1 MHVMKQRILILA
13 ISAGGGHKS
22 AADALAQAIDRTY
35 PGKFDIVVDD
45 FYKQIRM
52 VTGLDRI
59 VEQAYAV
66 SVRSFKSYPY
76 KWLFKLGDKTGS
88 NVNKLLAT
96 LFEEQIG
103 GYLQKQKPDLI
114 ISTYCGIG
122 HAVDEVIKAGQYRR
136 VPIVTLITDSG
147 EVNRWWLAGGDDAF
161 LVSTP
166 DTIEYAVKHGVNKSA
181 LHYLGFPINPAFGDL
196 PDKVTA
202 RKQLGLEKDL
212 PTVLLTAG
220 GTALN
225 SKLLSI
231 AKRLSK
237 LDLPGQ
243 FIFVAG
249 KNTKFEE
256 ALRQLEYK
264 SPTKVFGFVTN
275 MPELMAASDF
285 MVGKA
290 GWVTLYEALV
300 ARLPVII
307 NSVIPGQEEPN
318 AKFVQRHKVGL
329 VLTQPKDAIEAI
341 TDLVEHPEKLEPYR
355 RNLEKLGL
363 DAKAG
368 ERIARFL
375 VEEYL
380 GARV

>member
-1 MHVMKQRILILA
+1 MKQRILILA

-22 AADALAQAIDRTY
+22 AADALAKAIERTY
-35 PGKFDIVVDD
+35 PGKFDVVVDD

-59 VEQAYAV
+59 VEQAYQA
-66 SVRSFKSYPY
+66 SVKSFKSYPY
-76 KWLFKLGDKTGS
+76 KWLFKLGDRNGS

-96 LFEEQIG
+96 VFEQQIG
-103 GYLQKQKPDLI
+103 NYLNAQQPDLI
-114 ISTYCGIG
+114 VSTYCGIG
-122 HAVDEVIKAGQYRR
+122 HAVSEVMRAGQYRR

-166 DTIEYAVKHGVNKSA
+166 DTIEYAVKHGVNKGA
-181 LHYLGFPINPAFGDL
+181 LHYLGFPINPAFGSL
-196 PDKVTA
+196 PPKPRA
-202 RKQLGLEKDL
+202 RRELGLEEK

-225 SKLLSI
+225 SKLLTI
-231 AKRLSK
+231 AKKLAK
-237 LDLPGQ
+237 LDLDGQ

-249 KNTKFEE
+249 KNTRFTH
-256 ALRQLEYK
+256 ALRQIEYR
-264 SPTKVFGFVTN
+264 SPTTVYGFVDN

-318 AKFVQRHKVGL
+318 ARFVARHGVGL
-329 VLTQPKDAIEAI
+329 VLPQPQDAVDAIV
-341 TDLVEHPEKLEPYR
+341 DLVTHPQKLEVHQ
-355 RNLEKLGL
+355 RNLEELGL
-363 DAKAG
+363 DAMAG
-368 ERIARFL
+368 ERIAHFL
-375 VEEYL
+375 VEQYL
-380 GARV
+380 GAKV

>member
-1 MHVMKQRILILA
+1 MFFMKQKILILA

-22 AADALAQAIDRTY
+22 AAEALSRAIESSY
-35 PGKFDIVVDD
+35 PGRFEIAVDD

-59 VEQAYAV
+59 VEQGYNA
-66 SVRSFKSYPY
+66 SVKAFKSYPY

-88 NVNKLLAT
+88 NVNKILAT
-96 LFEEQIG
+96 LFEQQIG
-103 GYLQKQKPDLI
+103 QYLKAQQPDLI

-122 HAVDEVIKAGQYRR
+122 HAVDEVMRAGQYRR

-166 DTIEYAVKHGVNKSA
+166 DTIDYAVKHGVNKGA
-181 LHYLGFPINPAFGDL
+181 LHYLGFPINPAFGSL
-196 PDKVTA
+196 PSKAEA
-202 RKQLGLEKDL
+202 RRELGLEDRT
-212 PTVLLTAG
+212 TVLLTAG

-225 SKLLSI
+225 SKLLTI
-231 AKRLSK
+231 AKKLSK

-249 KNTKFEE
+249 KNTRFTH
-256 ALRQLEYK
+256 ALRELEYR
-264 SPTKVFGFVTN
+264 SPTTVYGFVDN
-275 MPELMAASDF
+275 MPQLMAASDF

-318 AKFVQRHKVGL
+318 ARFVERHKVGM
-329 VLTQPKDAIEAI
+329 VLTTPQDATDGIV
-341 TDLVEHPEKLEPYR
+341 DLVQHPHKLEPYR
-355 RNLEKLGL
+355 RNLEELGL

-368 ERIARFL
+368 ERIAHFL
-375 VEEYL
+375 VENYL
-380 GARV
+380 GVRV